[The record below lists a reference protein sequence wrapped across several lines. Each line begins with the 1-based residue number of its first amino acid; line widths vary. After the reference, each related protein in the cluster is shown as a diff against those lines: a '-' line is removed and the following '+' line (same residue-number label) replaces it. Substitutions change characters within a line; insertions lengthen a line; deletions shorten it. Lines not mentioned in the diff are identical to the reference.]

1 MMLVSTDQ
9 AFPDQLRESIVAIGN
24 FDGMHRGHQTLLG
37 IAREEARRRRKKWG
51 IVTFEPHPRSFFRPR
66 EPIFRLTPLPLKAR
80 LAAALGVD
88 FVVALAFDA
97 SFAAMTPEEFVQKI
111 LVAKLGAAQ
120 VVMGY
125 DFHFGRGRKGSPET
139 MMRLGQ
145 QLGFGTTIVDQVTD
159 DDGIAPFSSSSI
171 RDALRHGHVRQ
182 AALELGYWWTI
193 EGEVL
198 HGAERGRAMGM
209 PTVNIALEE
218 GAEPAQGIY
227 ATRVRDVTV
236 ENGQSWRAAGYF
248 GKRPT
253 FNGEQI
259 FAEAFLFDFSGDL
272 YGRRLAISFVDFIR
286 GDRHFESTEDLV
298 TQMNAD
304 CIEIGRRLEEIARD
318 DPVSAFPLGKL
329 QAEGRL

>member
-1 MMLVSTDQ
+1 MILISTDQ
-9 AFPDQLRESIVAIGN
+9 AFPDDLRESIVAIGN
-24 FDGMHRGHQTLLG
+24 FDGMHRGHQILLG
-37 IAREEARRRRKKWG
+37 MAREEARRHRKKWG

-97 SFAAMTPEEFVQKI
+97 SFAAMTPEEFVEKI
-111 LVAKLGAAQ
+111 LVAKLGAAHA
-120 VVMGY
+120 VMGY

-139 MMRLGQ
+139 MTRLGQ

-193 EGEVL
+193 EGEVM

-209 PTVNIALEE
+209 PTINIALEE

-227 ATRVRDVTV
+227 ATRVRDVTG

-253 FNGEQI
+253 FDGEQI

-286 GDRHFESTEDLV
+286 GDRRFESTEDLV
-298 TQMNAD
+298 AQMNAD
-304 CIEIGRRLEEIARD
+304 CVEIGRRLDEIARD